1 MSYET
6 RKDEMIG
13 KHVAEFQNELSIAKS
28 LERCELRPVMPY
40 GYPVRLYHPH
50 HIVNCPRYTPMCHHQ
65 HDRLS
70 NDVPWVLGMEVVDN
84 NVIGVYNPK
93 R

>member
-13 KHVAEFQNELSIAKS
+13 THVAQFQNELSLAKS
-28 LERCELRPVMPY
+28 LEACERAPVMPY
-40 GYPVRLYHPH
+40 GYPVRLYHPY
-50 HIVNCPRYTPMCHHQ
+50 HIVKSPRYTPMCHHQ

-70 NDVPWVLGMEVVDN
+70 NNVPWVLGMELVDN